1 METSYFKCH
10 PMLTSRKSLG
20 INTIETIKLANKVDL
35 MILNGGESRISREE
49 RQRAPLFFG
58 EVSRNLHENENTRSK
73 SHKY

>member
-1 METSYFKCH
+1 
-10 PMLTSRKSLG
+10 MLTSRKSLG
-20 INTIETIKLANKVDL
+20 VNTTKTIKLANKVDL

-49 RQRAPLFFG
+49 RQSAPLFFG